1 MEHGQA
7 TLLAALQGKLD
18 HGLSEYIAN
27 DFQRGLHLS
36 LSIAAILHTRTDNKV
51 IITRR
56 SAHAANQAGEA
67 GKFFMSVNEGLNAD
81 DIGTDR
87 RTVDIYRAIKR
98 SINEEIYGITQGRDE
113 LSLIIHKVRFTGLFL
128 YLPNM
133 SIGMCFYVSLN
144 CDSEQIRRKYEY
156 ARDRGSKRF
165 RFFQVLAE
173 NVRCQII
180 QSRILCALL
189 TKRQSVMPQV
199 RLGAKAP

>member
-1 MEHGQA
+1 M
-7 TLLAALQGKLD
+7 
-18 HGLSEYIAN
+18 
-27 DFQRGLHLS
+27 
-36 LSIAAILHTRTDNKV
+36 TRP
-51 IITRR
+51 RR

-156 ARDRGSKRF
+156 ARDRGIETISILPSFGGECTLPDYTESDIMRFIDKTTERDAPSKTWCEGS
-165 RFFQVLAE
+165 L
-173 NVRCQII
+173 I
-180 QSRILCALL
+180 ALIYSML
-189 TKRQSVMPQV
+189 P
-199 RLGAKAP
+199 LHEAI